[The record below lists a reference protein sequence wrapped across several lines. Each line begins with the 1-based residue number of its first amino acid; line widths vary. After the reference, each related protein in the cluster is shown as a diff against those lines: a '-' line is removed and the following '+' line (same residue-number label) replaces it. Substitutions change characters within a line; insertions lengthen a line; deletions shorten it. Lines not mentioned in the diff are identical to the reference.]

1 MAKTVDQA
9 FSELISN
16 LTPTPTQFTAA
27 SKHRQEI
34 ESCLN
39 SRLGIFRL
47 FETGSLRHGTGVRN
61 HSDSDFMVSLKGDRP
76 SSDTA
81 LARVKS
87 ALSARYPLTPVRV
100 SRPAVVCKFWNGDV
114 EVTPAYL
121 RSTGEYFSYWIPAPG
136 GDWIISSPDA
146 HNKYVT
152 EINTRP
158 GITGSAKHMARLL
171 KGWKYFNDV
180 PVSSF
185 YLEMRAAEYISRQS
199 TVVWVYDLC
208 YLFEELQSQ
217 GLAAMNDPKRVSGRI
232 NPCSSDY
239 SKGVSLSK
247 IESAAKRARRA
258 LEAYKNERPADAFS
272 ALNFLFNGKFPS
284 RW

>member
-1 MAKTVDQA
+1 MAKTVAQA
-9 FSELISN
+9 FSELISK
-16 LTPTPTQFTAA
+16 LTPTSTQFAAA
-27 SKHRQEI
+27 STHRQEI

-39 SRLGIFRL
+39 ARLGIYRL

-81 LARVKS
+81 LTRVKS

-100 SRPAVVCKFWNGDV
+100 SRPAVVCKFGNGDV
-114 EVTPAYL
+114 EVTPAYI
-121 RSTGEYFSYWIPAPG
+121 RSTDGDFSYWIPAPG

-152 EINTRP
+152 EVNTKP
-158 GITGSAKHMARLL
+158 VISGSAKYMARLL

-208 YLFEELQSQ
+208 FIFEELQSQ
-217 GLAAMNDPKRVSGRI
+217 GLAAMNDPKKVSGRI
-232 NPCSSDY
+232 IPCSSDY
-239 SKGVSLSK
+239 SKRISLSK
-247 IESAAKRARRA
+247 VDSAAKRARRA
-258 LEAYKNERPADAFS
+258 LEAYRNEKYADAFA
-272 ALNFLFNGKFPS
+272 ALDLLFNGKFPS

>member
-1 MAKTVDQA
+1 MAKSVNQA

-16 LTPTPTQFTAA
+16 LTPTSTQFASA

-39 SRLGIFRL
+39 GKLGIYRL
-47 FETGSLRHGTGVRN
+47 FETGSLRHGTGVRR

-76 SSDTA
+76 TCDTA
-81 LARVKS
+81 LARVKT
-87 ALSARYPLTPVRV
+87 ALSVRYPLTPVRV
-100 SRPAVVCKFWNGDV
+100 SRPAVVCKFMNGDV
-114 EVTPAYL
+114 EVTPAYI
-121 RSTGEYFSYWIPAPG
+121 RSTDEGFSYWIPAPG
-136 GDWIISSPDA
+136 GDWIISAPDA

-152 EINTRP
+152 EVNTKP
-158 GITGSAKHMARLL
+158 GISGSAKYMARLL

-199 TVVWVYDLC
+199 SVVWVFDMC
-208 YLFEELQSQ
+208 YLFEELLSH

-239 SKGVSLSK
+239 SKGIALSK
-247 IESAAKRARRA
+247 VNSAAKRARRA
-258 LEAYKNERPADAFS
+258 LDAYRDEKNADAFS
-272 ALNFLFNGKFPS
+272 ALNLLFNGRFPS